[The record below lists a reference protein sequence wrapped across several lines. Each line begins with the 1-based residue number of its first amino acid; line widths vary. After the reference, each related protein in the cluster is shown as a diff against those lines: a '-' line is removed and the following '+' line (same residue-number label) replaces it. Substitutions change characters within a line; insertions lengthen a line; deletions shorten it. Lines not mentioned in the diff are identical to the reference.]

1 MALILQIDT
10 ATDNAGVCLSR
21 EGVPLASLANAD
33 QKSHASFV
41 QPAIQQVMAAANY
54 PLTAVDAIAVTSGP
68 GSYTGLRVGLSSAK
82 GLCFALNKP
91 LIMVNTLE
99 VIAAAQLAVS
109 LPSDKALICPMIDAR
124 RMEVFT
130 ALYDC
135 NLQAVLPPAAL
146 ILDENSFAAEL
157 ANQPIVFC
165 GNGSSKWQP
174 LITNTNAVFS
184 NTLPGAETLAVLA
197 WNAFKQGDFADL
209 AYSEPFYLK
218 EFFTPIKATLK
229 GV

>member
-1 MALILQIDT
+1 MALILNIDT
-10 ATDNAGVCLSR
+10 ATENAGVCLSLDGR
-21 EGVPLASLANAD
+21 PLFQLENKD

-41 QPAIQQVMAAANY
+41 QPAVKSVMEETGYELKQLA
-54 PLTAVDAIAVTSGP
+54 AIAVTSGP

-91 LIMVNTLE
+91 LLLINTLE
-99 VIAAAQLAVS
+99 VMAAAQLNSGIATGGN
-109 LPSDKALICPMIDAR
+109 LICPMIDAR

-130 ALYDC
+130 GIFNTD
-135 NLQAVLPPAAL
+135 LQEVMAPAAM
-146 ILDENSFAAEL
+146 ILDAQSFQEQL
-157 ANQPIVFC
+157 TDNTIVFC

-174 LITNTNAVFS
+174 LCGHPHAIFS
-184 NTLPGAETLAVLA
+184 NVTHEAKDIAMLAEK
-197 WNAFKQGDFADL
+197 AFEAKRFSNL

-218 EFFTPIKATLK
+218 EFFTPVKPTLK